1 MARIF
6 LSLTSVVTISASSRS
21 GAGLYIQFYDLGTH
35 RFAANPNPGDG
46 NRKFKAPR
54 TGAAGIQEQ
63 DSVSIRD
70 RRTVGMAQGRSPVDK
85 GGLAP
90 LIFDLD
96 KKRSAFLKIS

>member
-1 MARIF
+1 MIIVNAPCRSES
-6 LSLTSVVTISASSRS
+6 SLYS
-21 GAGLYIQFYDLGTH
+21 QFYDSRAHGFISDL
-35 RFAANPNPGDG
+35 NPGHCDG
-46 NRKFKAPR
+46 KLEAVG